1 MPKECKCHCT
11 DLTLM
16 LFVYSDNTARFL
28 LARLHMDTLV
38 GKLNARQV
46 RTALENLP
54 EGMDNTY
61 DEAMERVERQDD
73 SRKELAKQVLSWITY
88 AVRPLFVDELQHAL
102 AVMPDT
108 TKLDPDDITDD
119 EILTSICAGLVV
131 IDEERN
137 VIGLV
142 RKQPNVECRNMV
154 NSYSLQT
161 TQHKSILNARE
172 SLDFQMLMPVSL
184 RHASPICHSIYLA
197 RADAMTTTCS

>member
-11 DLTLM
+11 DLM
-16 LFVYSDNTARFL
+16 LFVSSDNTARFL
-28 LARLHMDTLV
+28 LARLHMDSLV

-46 RTALENLP
+46 RAALENLP
-54 EGMDNTY
+54 EGMDGTY

-73 SRKELAKQVLSWITY
+73 SRTQLAKQVLSWITY
-88 AVRPLFVDELQHAL
+88 AVRPLSVKELQHAL

-137 VIGLV
+137 IIGLV
-142 RKQPNVECRNMV
+142 RK
-154 NSYSLQT
+154 
-161 TQHKSILNARE
+161 
-172 SLDFQMLMPVSL
+172 
-184 RHASPICHSIYLA
+184 
-197 RADAMTTTCS
+197 

>member
-28 LARLHMDTLV
+28 LARLHMDSLV
-38 GKLNARQV
+38 GKLNVRQV

-88 AVRPLFVDELQHAL
+88 AVRPLSVKELQHAL
-102 AVMPDT
+102 AVVPDT
-108 TKLDPDDITDD
+108 TNLDHEDITDE
-119 EILTSICAGLVV
+119 EILTSVCAGLVV
-131 IDEERN
+131 IDGGRK

-142 RKQPNVECRNMV
+142 RKYPVLECGHM
-154 NSYSLQT
+154 
-161 TQHKSILNARE
+161 
-172 SLDFQMLMPVSL
+172 
-184 RHASPICHSIYLA
+184 
-197 RADAMTTTCS
+197 